1 MENKN
6 LIIGAAVV
14 VGGLFLAKRA
24 VKKGKNV
31 PVIGGFFKKPK
42 TESKEVSSEEAVT
55 EEAVLEETGANFSNA
70 AGMPKGYSTD
80 CFRSS
85 QGDTCCYNK
94 SKTSIQCDGVYT
106 SGAEARMTPLDK
118 LIRSGRKSYSSRP
131 ERPSARR
138 VRRA

>member
-14 VGGLFLAKRA
+14 VGGLILANRA
-24 VKKGKNV
+24 VKKGKHV
-31 PVIGGFFKKPK
+31 PVIGGLFKKST
-42 TESKEVSSEEAVT
+42 TESTDKAKEAVT
-55 EEAVLEETGANFSNA
+55 EEAALEETGANFSNA

-94 SKTSIQCDGVYT
+94 NKTSIQCDGVYT
-106 SGAEARMTPLDK
+106 SGAEARLSPLDR
-118 LIRSGRKSYSSRP
+118 LVHSGRKSYSSRP
-131 ERPSARR
+131 ERPSSRR